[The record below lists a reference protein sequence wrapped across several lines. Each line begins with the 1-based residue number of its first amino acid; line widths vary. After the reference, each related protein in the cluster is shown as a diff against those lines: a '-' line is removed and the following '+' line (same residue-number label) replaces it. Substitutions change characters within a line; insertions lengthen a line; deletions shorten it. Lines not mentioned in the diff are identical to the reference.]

1 MPNTILLAERVL
13 LQTLCFDLQI
23 VHPYKACLDK
33 ARLIKREFHDTSSQ
47 HVRTALQYM
56 SSRFVVGK
64 VFLFPDSNYKDNSPC
79 FYRIFT
85 ATHSF

>member
-33 ARLIKREFHDTSSQ
+33 ARLIKREFHDTPL
-47 HVRTALQYM
+47 TAHE
-56 SSRFVVGK
+56 
-64 VFLFPDSNYKDNSPC
+64 NSIALNEQSIC
-79 FYRIFT
+79 CRNGF
-85 ATHSF
+85 SFS